1 MTAGR
6 RFFSAA
12 PGVDVSGPVALYV
25 VLALQ
30 GNGLQPIPAARCLAP
45 LKAAE
50 QVAPDRPSRLQRCV

>member
-1 MTAGR
+1 MTGAA
-6 RFFSAA
+6 FFFAA
-12 PGVDVSGPVALYV
+12 PGVDVFGLVGLHV

-30 GNGLQPIPAARCLAP
+30 GNGLQPIPAAHCLAP